1 MRLRSPFQWISVS
14 ALKPALVLSI
24 LATLALMV
32 TLSALGAPLRTDA
45 SPAGIVSFEFAGSL
59 DAAQGMIE
67 SWGETGRIYAG
78 LNLGLDY
85 LFLIAYPFAIGL
97 ACVIVS
103 RRLRVRGTGFL
114 NAGIVLAWAQG
125 AAGLLD
131 ALENYSLIRALLGTQ
146 IEAWPTIA
154 RLAATGKFALVALG
168 LLFVLA
174 ALVVGRARARTGRG
188 GAQPIAGR

>member
-59 DAAQGMIE
+59 AAAQHMIV
-67 SWGETGRIYAG
+67 SWGETGRTYAG

-85 LFLIAYPFAIGL
+85 LFLIAYPFSIGL
-97 ACVIVS
+97 ACVMVS
-103 RRLRVRGTGFL
+103 RRLRDRGGGFSNL
-114 NAGIVLAWAQG
+114 GIGLAWGQG

-131 ALENYSLIRALLGTQ
+131 ALENYGLIRVLLGTR
-146 IEAWPTIA
+146 IESWPTVSRI
-154 RLAATGKFALVALG
+154 AATGKFALVALG
-168 LLFVLA
+168 LTYVLV
-174 ALVVGRARARTGRG
+174 ALVASLIWKRTPEGD
-188 GAQPIAGR
+188 PSL